1 MHILQSRLLPLH
13 AQRIHDVGLSRK
25 HPRRGKDRPGDV
37 SVALGACRRARVIEV
52 GADPAV
58 VRALPREPRRE
69 ARLSALWRR
78 TQGESLIMAFETPNS
93 NGNQSNSDP
102 NTNSDDRPASTV
114 SIDGEELPVTDA
126 VARLVDRVD
135 ALQDETEM
143 PMADVPYTDEDEPVP
158 VAVSDNAERV
168 VEAASDIDDVTGRV
182 DTLRLQVRE
191 LQKTVNDVGALLT
204 NMDDRL
210 DENPI
215 RWDHPVKGG
224 ND

>member
-1 MHILQSRLLPLH
+1 
-13 AQRIHDVGLSRK
+13 
-25 HPRRGKDRPGDV
+25 
-37 SVALGACRRARVIEV
+37 
-52 GADPAV
+52 
-58 VRALPREPRRE
+58 
-69 ARLSALWRR
+69 
-78 TQGESLIMAFETPNS
+78 MAFETPNS

-224 ND
+224 DD

>member
-1 MHILQSRLLPLH
+1 
-13 AQRIHDVGLSRK
+13 
-25 HPRRGKDRPGDV
+25 
-37 SVALGACRRARVIEV
+37 
-52 GADPAV
+52 
-58 VRALPREPRRE
+58 
-69 ARLSALWRR
+69 
-78 TQGESLIMAFETPNS
+78 MAFETPNS

>member
-1 MHILQSRLLPLH
+1 
-13 AQRIHDVGLSRK
+13 
-25 HPRRGKDRPGDV
+25 
-37 SVALGACRRARVIEV
+37 
-52 GADPAV
+52 
-58 VRALPREPRRE
+58 
-69 ARLSALWRR
+69 
-78 TQGESLIMAFETPNS
+78 MAFETPNS

-102 NTNSDDRPASTV
+102 NTNSDDLPASTV
-114 SIDGEELPVTDA
+114 SIDGEELSVTDA
-126 VARLVDRVD
+126 VASLVDRVD

-224 ND
+224 DD